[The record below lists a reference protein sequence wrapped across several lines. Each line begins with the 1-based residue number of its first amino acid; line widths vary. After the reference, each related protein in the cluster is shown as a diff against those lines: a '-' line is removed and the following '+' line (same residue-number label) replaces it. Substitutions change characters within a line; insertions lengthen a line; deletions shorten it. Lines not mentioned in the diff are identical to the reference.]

1 MPTSASNI
9 KGLPS
14 DYLRRFYFDTCVYD
28 PVALRRLI
36 ETVGADRLV
45 LGSDFP
51 VGDVNPFVLI
61 DQLEGLAS
69 DDRNAIVGRNA
80 AQMLSRNR

>member
-1 MPTSASNI
+1 
-9 KGLPS
+9 
-14 DYLRRFYFDTCVYD
+14 
-28 PVALRRLI
+28 
-36 ETVGADRLV
+36 LV

-61 DQLEGLAS
+61 DQLEDLVS

-80 AQMLSRNR
+80 AQMLSRSVRIRLC